1 MSHENFFNFE
11 NHVVLVTGGSSGI
24 GRATVLA
31 FARQGATVV
40 FASRGVEV
48 GMALQAEVTQ
58 TGSRALYIQADMAKP
73 ADIAALVARAVQE
86 YGRVD
91 HAVNNAAANVPLTP
105 TAELAEPE
113 ADYSM
118 DVNLKGVW
126 LCMKYQ
132 LQQMVQQGSG
142 TIVNVASVNGL
153 SGTPIGALYTATKH
167 GVIGLTR
174 STALEYIRQGIRI
187 NAVCPG
193 LVHTPRLEQRWLTL
207 SPEQQVD
214 AINQLAESIPIG
226 RFAHPEEVAAAILWL
241 SSQQSSYVVGQALV
255 VDGGLTA

>member
-1 MSHENFFNFE
+1 MNLPTFE
-11 NHVVLVTGGSSGI
+11 NQVVLVTGGSSGI

-31 FARQGATVV
+31 FASQGASVV
-40 FASRGVEV
+40 FASRGIEAGMSLQTEV
-48 GMALQAEVTQ
+48 NQA
-58 TGSRALYIQADMAKP
+58 GGKALYVQADMAKP
-73 ADIAALVARAVQE
+73 ADIAALTATTIQQ
-86 YGRVD
+86 YGRID
-91 HAVNNAAANVPLTP
+91 HAVNNAAANVMLTP
-105 TAELAEPE
+105 TDKLAELDV
-113 ADYSM
+113 DYTL

-153 SGTPIGALYTATKH
+153 SGTPIGSLYTASKH
-167 GVIGLTR
+167 GVVGLTR

-193 LVHTPRLEQRWLTL
+193 LVHTPRLERRWSDLSSQQRSESMQQL
-207 SPEQQVD
+207 SD
-214 AINQLAESIPIG
+214 TIPIG
-226 RFAHPEEVAAAILWL
+226 RFARPEEVASAIAWL
-241 SSQQSSYVVGQALV
+241 SSDRSSYVVGQALA